1 MTTYSSSGTRQ
12 SERAY
17 YAFGD
22 DRRTVNTP
30 LTDNLF
36 TDQKQDESGLYYYNA
51 RYYDPEIGHFISPDT
66 IVPDPLRVDAY
77 NRYMYALGNPLKFN
91 DPSGYYSDEALFAH
105 FNCTDWACVEAH
117 FLQGGSHEG
126 RWGWLDILRRAENGD
141 LAEVTAFSANDAEY
155 ARATGRFATI
165 NGQIVVEDVTWD
177 IFDGRSLNEVV
188 LGDNM
193 PEKGFASLAFANLN
207 GKTAHRAI
215 YGMNHDYSTPRQQRA
230 VDCDHYDCATRMLN
244 AISTGSAGVA
254 AACAT
259 SLVGNAGCSEIAGA
273 VSLGSSGVSTLRTAW
288 MAYNGDATTADLT
301 VSTMTT
307 TASVIATAKRARPV
321 IGFGISV
328 GQALWDE
335 FGPDR

>member
-1 MTTYSSSGTRQ
+1 VGTP
-12 SERAY
+12 A
-17 YAFGD
+17 
-22 DRRTVNTP
+22 
-30 LTDNLF
+30 TDYRF
-36 TDQKQDESGLYYYNA
+36 TGQKADGTGLYYYNA
-51 RYYDPEIGHFISPDT
+51 RYYDPVIGQFVSPDT
-66 IVPDPLRVDAY
+66 LVPEPGRVFGY

-193 PEKGFASLAFANLN
+193 PEQGFASLAFANLN

-288 MAYNGDATTADLT
+288 MAYNDHATTADLA
-301 VSTMTT
+301 VSTITT
-307 TASVIATAKRARPV
+307 GTSLLATVKGLNPWF
-321 IGFGISV
+321 GLGISASQWFW
-328 GQALWDE
+328 GE
-335 FGPDR
+335 TGPH